1 MTRRHDVD
9 DETSWGKPRGRRRGQ
24 QPGSRRSR
32 RSLGQRIAAYTSVAV
47 VGVLVAGT
55 LVAYGKYR
63 SIWDSIKR
71 IDVAGLVGNQP
82 PKLNNAENILLI
94 GSDTRLNQGGIGGN
108 AANTPGSRSDTLMLL
123 HISPGNHDV
132 TVVSIPR
139 ETMVPVISCP
149 VVPSTAGQDR
159 KSVV

>member
-9 DETSWGKPRGRRRGQ
+9 DDTGWGKSRGRRRSQ
-24 QPGSRRSR
+24 RPKSRRSR
-32 RSLGQRIAAYTSVAV
+32 RSLGQRIAAYTSIAV

-55 LVAYGKYR
+55 LVAYAKYR

-94 GSDTRLNQGGIGGN
+94 GSDTRLGQGGIGGEGG
-108 AANTPGSRSDTLMLL
+108 NTTRRPPA
-123 HISPGNHDV
+123 H
-132 TVVSIPR
+132 
-139 ETMVPVISCP
+139 
-149 VVPSTAGQDR
+149 A
-159 KSVV
+159 

>member
-1 MTRRHDVD
+1 MSRRNDVD
-9 DETSWGKPRGRRRGQ
+9 DADRGTPRSKRRGQ
-24 QPGSRRSR
+24 PRSRRSR
-32 RSLGQRIAAYTSVAV
+32 HSVAERVAAWTSVV
-47 VGVLVAGT
+47 VVAVLVAGT

-94 GSDTRLNQGGIGGN
+94 GSDT
-108 AANTPGSRSDTLMLL
+108 LMLL

-139 ETMVPVISCP
+139 ETMVPIISCP
-149 VVPSTAGQDR
+149 AVDGTTGQQAEPGEEEL
-159 KSVV
+159 